1 MRWVWV
7 EVPEDQRTST
17 SSDRKDLEMDE
28 RTSCCHGAGG
38 YCDRCDLLVDLPGL
52 HVIGVEHDT
61 ADRVVVTVES
71 PPGPIGARSAQWSR
85 PGTART

>member
-1 MRWVWV
+1 
-7 EVPEDQRTST
+7 
-17 SSDRKDLEMDE
+17 MDE

-61 ADRVVVTVES
+61 ADRVVVTVGS
-71 PPGPIGARSAQWSR
+71 SGPRRRWRRRGMARGRGRRTNPPVVFPQDDDAHPCG
-85 PGTART
+85 